1 MFLVETLPTT
11 SLQSQSLI
19 PNPPIMQ
26 NPRQLAF
33 LALRDIHRRGA
44 FTDVA
49 LDRVLRTTKLNSA
62 DRRLV
67 TDLVYGTVRRSR
79 SLDALID
86 QLGKKKAHQQ
96 PPDLRTI
103 LHIGLY
109 QLRYQERIPPSAA
122 VNTTVEL
129 AKENGF
135 KGLAGVVNGL
145 LRQYERLAT
154 SSGEPLQLP
163 VEPVERLGVLHSFP
177 DWIIQIWLEQLGVE
191 ETEQLCEWF
200 NQSPTIDLRVNTLR
214 VSIEDVETAM
224 QSAGVDVRRV
234 PQLPQALRV
243 VGGTGAIQ
251 QLPGFSEGWWTIQD
265 SSAQLVSHLLNPQ
278 RGDVVIDACAA
289 PGGKTTHIA
298 ELMADEGKIWACD
311 AKASRLKKLKENAQR
326 LQLKSIQ
333 ICTGD
338 SRNFS
343 QFTNSADSVLL
354 DAPCSGLGTLHRRPD
369 IRWRITP
376 ETVHE
381 LSILQGEL
389 LEQAATWVKPGGVLV
404 YATCT
409 LHPQENEGVIQPF
422 LERNPHWQIEP
433 PVPHSP
439 LSAFSMPQGWIKV
452 LPHQHQMDGFFMVR
466 LKLDR

>member
-163 VEPVERLGVLHSFP
+163 VEPVERLGILHSFP

-422 LERNPHWQIEP
+422 RERNPHWQIEP

-466 LKLDR
+466 LKLNR

>member
-1 MFLVETLPTT
+1 MT
-11 SLQSQSLI
+11 
-19 PNPPIMQ
+19 MQ

-33 LALRDIHRRGA
+33 LALRDVHRRGT
-44 FTDVA
+44 FTDIA
-49 LDRVLRTTKLNSA
+49 LDRVLRTAKLNSA
-62 DRRLV
+62 DRGLV
-67 TDLVYGTVRRSR
+67 TELVYGSVRRSR
-79 SLDALID
+79 TLDALID

-96 PPDLRTI
+96 PPELRTI

-145 LRQYERLAT
+145 LRQYERLAA
-154 SSGEPLQLP
+154 SSSDSLQLP

-177 DWIIQIWLEQLGVE
+177 DWIIQMWIEQLGVE
-191 ETEQLCEWF
+191 ETEQLCEWL
-200 NQSPTIDLRVNTLR
+200 NQSPSIDLRINPLR
-214 VSIEDVETAM
+214 VSIEDVEAAM
-224 QSAGVDVRRV
+224 QSAGVNVHRL

-243 VGGTGAIQ
+243 AGGTGTIQ
-251 QLPGFSEGWWTIQD
+251 KLPGFSEGWWTIQD
-265 SSAQLVSHLLNPQ
+265 SSAQLVSHLLDPQ
-278 RGDVVIDACAA
+278 AGDVVIDACAA

-298 ELMADEGKIWACD
+298 ELMGDEGKIWACD
-311 AKASRLKKLKENAQR
+311 KAASRLKKLKENAKR

-343 QFTNSADSVLL
+343 QFTNSADRVLL

-369 IRWRITP
+369 IRWRVTAA
-376 ETVHE
+376 TVDE
-381 LSILQGEL
+381 LSVLQGEL

-409 LHPQENEGVIQPF
+409 LHPQENEGVILRF
-422 LERNPHWQIEP
+422 LERHSHWQIEP
-433 PVPHSP
+433 PPADSP
-439 LSAFSMPQGWIKV
+439 KSALSTPQGWLKV
-452 LPHQHQMDGFFMVR
+452 WPHRHQMDGFFMVR
-466 LKLDR
+466 LKLEQKAQG

>member
-1 MFLVETLPTT
+1 MT
-11 SLQSQSLI
+11 
-19 PNPPIMQ
+19 MQ

-33 LALRDIHRRGA
+33 LALRDVHRRGA
-44 FTDVA
+44 FTDIA
-49 LDRVLRTTKLNSA
+49 LDRVLRTAKLNSA
-62 DRRLV
+62 DRGLV
-67 TDLVYGTVRRSR
+67 TELVYGSVRRSR

-86 QLGKKKAHQQ
+86 QLGRKKAHQQ
-96 PPDLRTI
+96 PPELRTI

-145 LRQYERLAT
+145 LRQYERLAA
-154 SSGEPLQLP
+154 SSSDSLQLP

-177 DWIIQIWLEQLGVE
+177 DWIIQMWIEQLGVE
-191 ETEQLCEWF
+191 ETEQLCEWL
-200 NQSPTIDLRVNTLR
+200 NQSPTIDLRINPLR
-214 VSIEDVETAM
+214 VLIEDVEAAM
-224 QSAGVDVRRV
+224 QSAGVNVHRV

-243 VGGTGAIQ
+243 AGGTGTIQ
-251 QLPGFSEGWWTIQD
+251 KLPGFSEGWWTIQD
-265 SSAQLVSHLLNPQ
+265 SSAQLVSHLLDPQ
-278 RGDVVIDACAA
+278 AGDVVIDACAA

-298 ELMADEGKIWACD
+298 ELMRDEGKIWACD
-311 AKASRLKKLKENAQR
+311 KAASRLKKLKENAQR

-343 QFTNSADSVLL
+343 QFSNSADRVLL

-369 IRWRITP
+369 IRWRVTAA
-376 ETVHE
+376 TVDE
-381 LSILQGEL
+381 LSVLQGEL

-404 YATCT
+404 YSTCT
-409 LHPQENEGVIQPF
+409 VHPQENEGVILPF
-422 LERNPHWQIEP
+422 LERHSHWQIEP
-433 PVPHSP
+433 PPADSP
-439 LSAFSMPQGWIKV
+439 LSAFSTPQGWLKV
-452 LPHQHQMDGFFMVR
+452 WPHRHQMDGFFMVR
-466 LKLDR
+466 LKLEQKAQG

>member
-1 MFLVETLPTT
+1 
-11 SLQSQSLI
+11 
-19 PNPPIMQ
+19 MQ

-33 LALRDIHRRGA
+33 LALRDVHRRGA
-44 FTDVA
+44 FTDIA
-49 LDRVLRTTKLNSA
+49 LDRVLRTAKLNSA
-62 DRRLV
+62 DRGLV
-67 TDLVYGTVRRSR
+67 TELVYGSVRRSR

-86 QLGKKKAHQQ
+86 QLGRKKAHQQ
-96 PPDLRTI
+96 PPELRTI

-145 LRQYERLAT
+145 LRQYERLAA
-154 SSGEPLQLP
+154 SSSDSLQLP

-177 DWIIQIWLEQLGVE
+177 DWIIQMWIEQLGVE
-191 ETEQLCEWF
+191 ETEQLCEWL
-200 NQSPTIDLRVNTLR
+200 NQSPTIDLRINPLR
-214 VSIEDVETAM
+214 VLIEDVEAAM
-224 QSAGVDVRRV
+224 QSAGVNVHRV

-243 VGGTGAIQ
+243 AGGTGTIQ
-251 QLPGFSEGWWTIQD
+251 KLPGFSEGWWTIQD
-265 SSAQLVSHLLNPQ
+265 SSAQLVSHLLDPQ
-278 RGDVVIDACAA
+278 AGDVVIDACAA

-298 ELMADEGKIWACD
+298 ELMRDEGKIWACD
-311 AKASRLKKLKENAQR
+311 KAASRLKKLKENAQR

-343 QFTNSADSVLL
+343 QFSNSADRVLL

-369 IRWRITP
+369 IRWRVTAA
-376 ETVHE
+376 TVDE
-381 LSILQGEL
+381 LSVLQGEL

-404 YATCT
+404 YSTCT
-409 LHPQENEGVIQPF
+409 VHPQENEGVILPF
-422 LERNPHWQIEP
+422 LERHSHWQIEP
-433 PVPHSP
+433 PPADSP
-439 LSAFSMPQGWIKV
+439 LSAFSTPQGWLKV
-452 LPHQHQMDGFFMVR
+452 WPHRHQMDGFFMVR
-466 LKLDR
+466 LKLEQKAQG